1 MEIQGA
7 PPKRNVAIFL
17 DMENLFGGYR
27 ADVTSVPI
35 GSIVREVEKV
45 VRDRGVGSLTALAR
59 AYANWGRAD
68 MAAYRREML
77 ENGVEPVQVFSFNQN
92 VKNAADIE
100 LVVDVLEVAAG
111 SPWVD
116 VFVIVS
122 GDGGFVPLIR
132 RLHVLGKYA
141 IVVTTSHFNAGGVSN
156 LLRSVADHFHVIQV
170 PDVAA
175 TPPQPSAPAA
185 LPVSLSAAQVLPGAS
200 RVPSLDEYKDTI
212 NTLIRE
218 NPQLLVGGLVEGA
231 RLGPLL
237 RKKWPGV
244 DYRNFGYRALGS
256 FVEEHCGLTMFR
268 PNGAKSVAPQAAI
281 PAGKYPIVVGD
292 RRGYID
298 AVREL
303 FGPEDHLH
311 REVLSMEGKGLQL
324 GVVDL
329 RLPTLI
335 AGRSYTDLGY
345 PDLRTM
351 LQHAL
356 NNSDLTVASS
366 SSGDVVLTRDR
377 LDGREAYPPIG
388 DDDLGEPDLVRH
400 VLGAVEPRVTYPEP
414 MVLSLVLNALQP
426 VSQPLEVAELIDV
439 VADALPEVTAE
450 EIRFCL
456 GLLWEVGALVSDEGQ
471 EDGQLSV
478 RSGIDIVEDGHTL
491 VIADAVRR
499 AEMVSWPVDEDAI
512 EYIIY

>member
-1 MEIQGA
+1 
-7 PPKRNVAIFL
+7 
-17 DMENLFGGYR
+17 
-27 ADVTSVPI
+27 
-35 GSIVREVEKV
+35 
-45 VRDRGVGSLTALAR
+45 
-59 AYANWGRAD
+59 
-68 MAAYRREML
+68 
-77 ENGVEPVQVFSFNQN
+77 
-92 VKNAADIE
+92 
-100 LVVDVLEVAAG
+100 
-111 SPWVD
+111 
-116 VFVIVS
+116 
-122 GDGGFVPLIR
+122 
-132 RLHVLGKYA
+132 
-141 IVVTTSHFNAGGVSN
+141 
-156 LLRSVADHFHVIQV
+156 
-170 PDVAA
+170 
-175 TPPQPSAPAA
+175 
-185 LPVSLSAAQVLPGAS
+185 
-200 RVPSLDEYKDTI
+200 
-212 NTLIRE
+212 
-218 NPQLLVGGLVEGA
+218 
-231 RLGPLL
+231 
-237 RKKWPGV
+237 
-244 DYRNFGYRALGS
+244 
-256 FVEEHCGLTMFR
+256 
-268 PNGAKSVAPQAAI
+268 
-281 PAGKYPIVVGD
+281 
-292 RRGYID
+292 
-298 AVREL
+298 
-303 FGPEDHLH
+303 
-311 REVLSMEGKGLQL
+311 MEGKGLQL

-366 SSGDVVLTRDR
+366 SSGDVVLTRDQ
-377 LDGREAYPPIG
+377 LGGREAYPPIG